1 MKKKISLII
10 IGLFLVFSNKVKALP
25 IDVPATES
33 YEAIVIKDTSYLCGT
48 EYSESCS
55 INKDTKVIIVGE
67 YAFDNVTYGEITI
80 NDNDGYIKLS
90 DIDLINTQYDLSKAK
105 KLDTSK
111 NYYVYQN
118 SDVEVSMYNGPSKK
132 YNTLINNI
140 PIGTNLSITYQDE
153 EGIFGYTT
161 YNGISGWVYIY
172 NGSDET
178 SPYNQVCGLISNT
191 KKQNI
196 KVIGETTLYKN
207 YSSSKTNS
215 SILNIPD
222 GTILENEYSFSDEP
236 YQWFYVNYN
245 DIYGWIKSPITIDS
259 SNNNYT
265 CNVID
270 SAYYITNKQFD
281 LYKNLGDY
289 SDNNEEFIINVN
301 EKIKTDC
308 VFNDEYYGDF
318 YLVEYNN
325 STGWINA
332 NDTDLT
338 VSNVDDNMVNQNAN
352 DSIDKRKSINNKM
365 KYYIILG
372 VVIVVILI
380 LIGRIVRKNKKERN

>member
-1 MKKKISLII
+1 M
-10 IGLFLVFSNKVKALP
+10 
-25 IDVPATES
+25 
-33 YEAIVIKDTSYLCGT
+33 
-48 EYSESCS
+48 
-55 INKDTKVIIVGE
+55 
-67 YAFDNVTYGEITI
+67 
-80 NDNDGYIKLS
+80 
-90 DIDLINTQYDLSKAK
+90 
-105 KLDTSK
+105 
-111 NYYVYQN
+111 
-118 SDVEVSMYNGPSKK
+118 
-132 YNTLINNI
+132 
-140 PIGTNLSITYQDE
+140 
-153 EGIFGYTT
+153 
-161 YNGISGWVYIY
+161 
-172 NGSDET
+172 
-178 SPYNQVCGLISNT
+178 
-191 KKQNI
+191 
-196 KVIGETTLYKN
+196 
-207 YSSSKTNS
+207 
-215 SILNIPD
+215 
-222 GTILENEYSFSDEP
+222 
-236 YQWFYVNYN
+236 
-245 DIYGWIKSPITIDS
+245 
-259 SNNNYT
+259 
-265 CNVID
+265 ID